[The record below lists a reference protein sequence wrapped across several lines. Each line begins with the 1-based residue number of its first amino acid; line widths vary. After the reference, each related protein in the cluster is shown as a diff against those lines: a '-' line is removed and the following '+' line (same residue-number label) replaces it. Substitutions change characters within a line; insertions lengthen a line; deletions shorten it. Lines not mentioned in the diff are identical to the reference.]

1 MIYKTVFENLRTTK
15 VPIIDQDHKMIMTLL
30 AGDTRFVET
39 DNENNIFA
47 RYKTVRYLPGGKVEV
62 EPNPEWKCSLDGWTI
77 DIENVSAS
85 DPEKLNVGTDDW
97 VLVPLGFTRT
107 VRVPI
112 FSPLIRFEKIIL
124 RSEKRKMRDRRNP
137 AYFLE
142 CDVTVQEKIM
152 RPQKDLDKVDQELKN
167 RPGLQKQGRGP
178 MRINEELKRQQN
190 GKFSP

>member
-39 DNENNIFA
+39 DNPENIFA
-47 RYKTVRYLPGGKVEV
+47 RYKAVRYLPEGKVEV
-62 EPNPEWKCSLDGWTI
+62 EPNPDWKCTIGWVI
-77 DIENVSAS
+77 DIENISAS
-85 DPEKLNVGTDDW
+85 DPEKLNVGADDW

-167 RPGLQKQGRGP
+167 RSGLQKQGRGP

>member
-1 MIYKTVFENLRTTK
+1 MIYKTVFENLRTIK

-39 DNENNIFA
+39 DNPENIFA
-47 RYKTVRYLPGGKVEV
+47 RYKTVRYLPEGKVEV
-62 EPNPEWKCSLDGWTI
+62 EPNPDWKCSLDGWTI

-85 DPEKLNVGTDDW
+85 DPEKLNVGADDW

-124 RSEKRKMRDRRNP
+124 RGEKRRMRDRRNP

-152 RPQKDLDKVDQELKN
+152 RPQKDMDKVDQELKN
-167 RPGLQKQGRGP
+167 RSGPQK
-178 MRINEELKRQQN
+178 
-190 GKFSP
+190 